1 MILVTSAS
9 GHVGTVIVQ
18 ALTNAKLPVRAFVHS
33 EDGKHQLTALG
44 ITDIVVG
51 DLLDPTRLSAAFE
64 GVTQVFHIG
73 PPEHPR
79 ELAIGQ
85 AMIDLAKKHG
95 VSQFVYFSVLQPMI
109 SSLRHHW
116 NKLLT
121 QEYLIDSGV
130 PYTVLHPTMF
140 MQNPQRAAQSGVMS
154 APYSPDQPMS
164 VVDLND
170 VAEVTVKVLS
180 EDGHL
185 RAAYDLVGGEPLSL
199 RQMAAIV
206 SGVTGKAIEVQQAPL
221 EVVMSRMPRGTP
233 IEAYG
238 ADSLERMFLYYSG
251 HGLTG
256 NANVLGWVLG
266 RPATSYETFVR
277 RSLGH

>member
-9 GHVGTVIVQ
+9 GHVGTVICQ
-18 ALTNAKLPVRAFVHS
+18 ALIQVKLPVRAFVHS
-33 EDGKHQLTALG
+33 EDGKRQLTALG
-44 ITDIVVG
+44 ISDIVVG
-51 DLLDPTRLSAAFE
+51 DLLDPTQLSAAFE
-64 GVTQVFHIG
+64 SVTQVFHIG

-79 ELAIGQ
+79 ELGIGQ
-85 AMIDLAKKHG
+85 AMIDLSKQHG

-140 MQNPQRAAQSGVMS
+140 MQNPQRAAQSGVMA

-164 VVDLND
+164 VVDLDD
-170 VAEVTVKVLS
+170 VAEVAVKVLS

-206 SGVTGKAIEVQQAPL
+206 SGVIGKTIEVQQAPL
-221 EVVMSRMPRGTP
+221 EAVMARMPRGTP
-233 IEAYG
+233 MEAYG

-266 RPATSYETFVR
+266 RPPTSYEAFVR
-277 RSLGH
+277 RSVNG